1 MKNHFATVLTSCCL
15 AIGGWAVLL
24 LVDMDKKVAVL
35 ETSVSE
41 TNVKVGQN
49 YDLIKIVLTE
59 LRPFTKPSQISY
71 EEVKK

>member
-1 MKNHFATVLTSCCL
+1 MKGHLITVLTSCCL

-35 ETSVSE
+35 EISVAE
-41 TNVKVGQN
+41 TNKKVVKN

-59 LRPFTKPSQISY
+59 VRPVNEALHTPIGELR
-71 EEVKK
+71 

>member
-1 MKNHFATVLTSCCL
+1 MRGHLVTVLTSCCL

-35 ETSVSE
+35 ETSVAE
-41 TNVKVGQN
+41 TNRKVGKN

-59 LRPFTKPSQISY
+59 VRPVSEVFSHSTEGRLR
-71 EEVKK
+71 

>member
-1 MKNHFATVLTSCCL
+1 M
-15 AIGGWAVLL
+15 

-35 ETSVSE
+35 ESSVSE

-59 LRPFTKPSQISY
+59 LRPFTKTNQVSY
-71 EEVKK
+71 EGVKK